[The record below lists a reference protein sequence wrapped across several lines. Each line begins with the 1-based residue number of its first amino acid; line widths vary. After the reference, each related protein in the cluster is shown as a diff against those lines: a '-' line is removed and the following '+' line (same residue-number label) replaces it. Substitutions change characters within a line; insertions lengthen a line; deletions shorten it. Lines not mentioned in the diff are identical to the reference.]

1 MSKIAVLVAEDHTI
15 VRQGIVSLL
24 NKEDNIIVV
33 GEARNGR
40 EAIKLCQDKR
50 PDIVVM
56 DMAMPNLNGI
66 EATKIITKNCP
77 GIKIIILSMYSEEEY
92 ILKAMK
98 AGASGYLIKKSAAD
112 DLINALFAVN
122 EGKIFF
128 SSEVSK
134 TFMESW
140 HGLLDKIETIDS
152 AANKNKLSSREVE
165 VLQLLAEGYTSK
177 KISNELFISPS
188 TVQRHRENIMK
199 KTNIHDVAGLTRYA
213 MENGIIHNN

>member
-1 MSKIAVLVAEDHTI
+1 MSKITVLVAEDHTI